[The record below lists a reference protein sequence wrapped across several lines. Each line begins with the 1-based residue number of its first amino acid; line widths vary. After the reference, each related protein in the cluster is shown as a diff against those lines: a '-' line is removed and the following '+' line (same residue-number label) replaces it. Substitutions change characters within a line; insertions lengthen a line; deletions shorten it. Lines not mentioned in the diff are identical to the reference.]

1 MEKPVEKSRQ
11 RWADLMS
18 AEMRRLS
25 EIAAGRML
33 YGRYSCPH
41 AKWIAGHKVKYQC
54 FVSLEEA
61 AALEAIRLSTM
72 PGISRYGMVRGL
84 LLALIRAKEKE
95 GNEEKGSCCHQ
106 GSDGGN

>member
-11 RWADLMS
+11 RWADLMA
-18 AEMRRLS
+18 AEMKRLS

-33 YGRYSCPH
+33 YGRYSCHH

-84 LLALIRAKEKE
+84 LLALIRAKEEE
-95 GNEEKGSCCHQ
+95 GNEERGSCCHQ
-106 GSDGGN
+106 ESDGGN

>member
-11 RWADLMS
+11 RWANLMS

-25 EIAAGRML
+25 EIAAGRLL
-33 YGRYSCPH
+33 YGRYSCNH

-54 FVSLEEA
+54 FMSLEEA

-84 LLALIRAKEKE
+84 LLALIRAAKEEESAE
-95 GNEEKGSCCHQ
+95 GRSCRPQ
-106 GSDGGN
+106 GTDGGH